1 MVAVAVLAA
10 AAHPGDGKN
19 MMTRILRHLLTEQ
32 WAVRR
37 QFPAAVLTSIEQA
50 IQQSEMRHG
59 GEVCFVVEAALSTSA
74 LLKNQSAR
82 ERALEVFSQL
92 HIWDTEHNNG
102 VLIYLLL
109 ADRDVEIIADRGI
122 HNQVNPTEWENIC
135 RTMEASFQ
143 QQQFAT
149 GITDGIE
156 RITTLLQ
163 RHFPARPDEKNAVA
177 DRPVIL

>member
-1 MVAVAVLAA
+1 MII
-10 AAHPGDGKN
+10 
-19 MMTRILRHLLTEQ
+19 RILRHFLTGQ

-37 QFPAAVLTSIEQA
+37 RFPAVALTTIEQA

-59 GEVCFVVEAALSTSA
+59 GEICFVVEAGLSTAA

-92 HIWDTEHNNG
+92 RIWDTEHNNG

-122 HNQVNPTEWENIC
+122 HNAVNPTEWEDIC
-135 RTMEASFQ
+135 RAMESAFQ
-143 QQQFAT
+143 QQQFTT
-149 GITDGIE
+149 GIVDGIE
-156 RITTLLQ
+156 RVTLLLQ
-163 RHFPARPDEKNAVA
+163 RHFPAQPDEKNAVA